1 MTKDSKTLR
10 GRFEERFRNTFTD
23 LTEGSEE
30 DFAYTRLTEDVLS
43 FLQSEIALAKK
54 EGYVQGLWK
63 NHGIKVMNS
72 WGERFGEKGSFYMKW
87 ADVIERAD
95 SVFVIQ

>member
-54 EGYVQGLWK
+54 EAYEEAIEEATGELQCIDQGM
-63 NHGIKVMNS
+63 I
-72 WGERFGEKGSFYMKW
+72 GEHLRQYLRHKFLSESPKE
-87 ADVIERAD
+87 V
-95 SVFVIQ
+95 